1 MESDTAK
8 IILFY
13 ILTSPKRHPSVLTGK
28 PGSNTSSTRIGVLQ
42 VAAQI
47 TAANL
52 NATKNDSIANGSD
65 YNKARFNATDTAG
78 TLVAGQ
84 TVTFTA
90 TTAAAGTFHVVTP
103 GINEGTGMASS
114 IAYINARFSSFSMLI
129 QSIMTRTC
137 DEHSVLP
144 ATVTGKD

>member
-52 NATKNDSIANGSD
+52 NATKNNAIANGSD
-65 YNKARFNATDTAG
+65 
-78 TLVAGQ
+78 
-84 TVTFTA
+84 
-90 TTAAAGTFHVVTP
+90 
-103 GINEGTGMASS
+103 
-114 IAYINARFSSFSMLI
+114 
-129 QSIMTRTC
+129 
-137 DEHSVLP
+137 
-144 ATVTGKD
+144 